1 MWKVKIKKFLFFVF
15 IFSITNFP
23 CMCSNIN
30 NNGNEDDKHVSNF
43 SSTVIHDGLHKM
55 VNKNYKNIG

>member
-1 MWKVKIKKFLFFVF
+1 
-15 IFSITNFP
+15 
-23 CMCSNIN
+23 MCSNIN

-55 VNKNYKNIG
+55 VNKNREKHRLDFRLALSLNE